1 MTMQLT
7 GMEDKLA
14 TVMAELEANYTKL
27 AAKDHGFALSLIE
40 QYKKKKSLSPKQQHW
55 AEKLVTWA
63 TQKKPHSVT
72 PNVAVGD
79 FSGVYALFA
88 KAKEHLLFP
97 KIRLMLPDQT
107 NLTLALSGSKSKV
120 PGVVNLTDGGKYG
133 KNVWYGRVY
142 PEGKFE
148 AAQKIDADKLKII
161 EDTLKKLA
169 VNPAETV
176 AEHGKLTGNCS
187 FCDSPLSHDNS
198 TAVGYGPV
206 CAKNFGLYAQWKVAA
221 KNAGLNVPNGEPPA
235 NAVVKASVKKEKKA
249 FPFDDA
255 FKKGKEERPQAKK
268 KLVQDKEQGEYLF

>member
-1 MTMQLT
+1 MELN
-7 GMEDKLA
+7 GMEPKLA
-14 TVMAELEANYTKL
+14 TVMAELEANYKTL
-27 AAKDHGFALSLIE
+27 AVKDHAFALSLID
-40 QYKKKKSLSPKQQHW
+40 QFKKKGSLSPKQQHW
-55 AEKLVTWA
+55 AEKLLLWA
-63 TQKKPHSVT
+63 TSKKPTTQT

-97 KIRLMLPDQT
+97 KIRLLLSDQT

-148 AAQKIDADKLKII
+148 AAQKIDADKLALI
-161 EDTLKKLA
+161 EETLKKLA
-169 VNPAETV
+169 ANPAEVV
-176 AEHGKLTGNCS
+176 AAHGKLTGNCS

-206 CAKNFGLYAQWKVAA
+206 CAKNFGLYHHWKVAA
-221 KNAGLNVPNGEPPA
+221 KNAGLTVPEGEPPA
-235 NAVVKASVKKEKKA
+235 NAVVKASVKPKKA

-255 FKKGKEERPQAKK
+255 FQKGKADRPQAKK
-268 KLVQDKEQGEYLF
+268 KLVVDKEQVEYLF